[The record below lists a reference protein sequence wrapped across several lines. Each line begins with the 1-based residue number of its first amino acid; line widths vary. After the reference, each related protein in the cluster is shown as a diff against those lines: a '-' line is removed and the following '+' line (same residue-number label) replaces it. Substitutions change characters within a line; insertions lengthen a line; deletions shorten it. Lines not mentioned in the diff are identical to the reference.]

1 VNKED
6 QLPLPTSP
14 ISNVLSPERLRALI
28 YGAPGA
34 GKTTLASQWYPASTL
49 IVDFEGGS
57 RFLTGEHYVVRPKS
71 YAEFMGLVNELS
83 QPGHAF
89 TSVVI
94 DSIDHLVRLADAESG
109 QRHGKIAAGLVEY
122 GKGLADRDGVV
133 MRDLTRLLSTD
144 LGVILIAHP
153 VKVTV
158 TDENGVE
165 SERLFPRVESSERL
179 RQPILGL
186 VDFVLA
192 VHRGADEQRS
202 LITGASATY
211 ETKRRV
217 ALPNV
222 LPADAGQLYQAVK
235 AGIESLAPVAA

>member
-1 VNKED
+1 M
-6 QLPLPTSP
+6 PLPTSP
-14 ISNVLSPERLRALI
+14 ITNTLDPSRMRALL

-34 GKTTLASQWYPASTL
+34 GKTTIASQWYPANTL
-49 IVDFEGGS
+49 IVDFEGGT
-57 RFLTGEHYVVRPKS
+57 RFLTGEHFVVRPKS
-71 YAEFMGLVNELS
+71 YAEFMGLVNELVTTRH
-83 QPGHAF
+83 GY
-89 TSVVI
+89 TGVVI
-94 DSIDHLVRLADAESG
+94 DSVDHMVRMADAEAG
-109 QRHGKIAAGLVEY
+109 QRSGKVAAGLVEF

-133 MRDLTRLLSTD
+133 MRDLTRLLATD

-153 VKVTV
+153 VKVTI

-165 SERLFPRVESSERL
+165 SERLFPRVESSDRL

-192 VHRGADEQRS
+192 VHKSADESRS

-217 ALPNV
+217 ALPDT
-222 LPADAGQLYQAVK
+222 LPADAAQLYAAVK
-235 AGIESLAPVAA
+235 AGIDALAPVAA

>member
-1 VNKED
+1 M
-6 QLPLPTSP
+6 PLPTAP
-14 ISNVLSPERLRALI
+14 IQNVLDPGRLRALI

-34 GKTTLASQWYPASTL
+34 GKTTLASQWYPPSTL
-49 IVDFEGGS
+49 IVDVEGGTRMLS
-57 RFLTGEHYVVRPKS
+57 GQHFVVRPKN
-71 YAEFMGLVNELS
+71 YTEFMGVVNDLA
-83 QPGHAF
+83 QPGHQF
-89 TSVVI
+89 TGVVI
-94 DSIDHLVRLADAESG
+94 DSIDHLVRMADAEAG
-109 QRHGKIAAGLVEY
+109 QRNGKVAAGLVEF

-153 VKVTV
+153 VRVTV

-165 SERLFPRVESSERL
+165 SERLFPRVESSDRL

-192 VHRGADEQRS
+192 VHRSADETRT

-217 ALPNV
+217 ALPDS
-222 LPADAGQLYQAVK
+222 LPADAGQLYSAVK
-235 AGIESLAPVAA
+235 AGIDSLVAVAA

>member
-1 VNKED
+1 M
-6 QLPLPTSP
+6 PLPTAP
-14 ISNVLSPERLRALI
+14 TSNTLDPSRLRALL

-49 IVDFEGGS
+49 IVDVEGGT
-57 RFLTGEHYVVRPKS
+57 RFLTGEHFVERPKS
-71 YAEFMGLVNELS
+71 YSEFMGIVNDLVTT
-83 QPGHAF
+83 QHQF
-89 TSVVI
+89 TTLVV
-94 DSIDHLVRLADAESG
+94 DSIDHLVRMADSEAG
-109 QRHGKIAAGLVEY
+109 QRHGKIAAGLVEF

-133 MRDLTRLLSTD
+133 MRDLTKLLSTD

-158 TDENGVE
+158 TSDAGVE
-165 SERLFPRVESSERL
+165 SERLFPRVESSDRL

-192 VHRGADEQRS
+192 VHRTADETRT
-202 LITGASATY
+202 LVTGASAVY

-217 ALPNV
+217 ALPDV
-222 LPADAGQLYQAVK
+222 LPADAGQLYGAVA
-235 AGIESLAPVAA
+235 AGIESLAVAA

>member
-1 VNKED
+1 V
-6 QLPLPTSP
+6 PLPTAPVTNTLDPS
-14 ISNVLSPERLRALI
+14 RLRALL

-34 GKTTLASQWYPASTL
+34 GKTTLASQWYPGSTL
-49 IVDFEGGS
+49 IVDLEGGT
-57 RFLTGEHYVVRPKS
+57 RFLTGDHFVVRPKS
-71 YAEFMGLVNELS
+71 YTEFMGLVNDLS
-83 QPGHAF
+83 ATAHQF
-89 TSVVI
+89 TTVVI
-94 DSIDHLVRLADAESG
+94 DSIDHLVRMADAEAG
-109 QRHGKIAAGLVEY
+109 QRNGKVAAGLVEF

-133 MRDLTRLLSTD
+133 MRDLTRLLATD
-144 LGVILIAHP
+144 LGIILIAHP

-165 SERLFPRVESSERL
+165 SERLFPRVESSDRL

-186 VDFVLA
+186 VDFVIA
-192 VHRGADEQRS
+192 VHKAADESRT

-222 LPADAGQLYQAVK
+222 LPADAGQLYAAVK
-235 AGIESLAPVAA
+235 AGIDALTPVAA